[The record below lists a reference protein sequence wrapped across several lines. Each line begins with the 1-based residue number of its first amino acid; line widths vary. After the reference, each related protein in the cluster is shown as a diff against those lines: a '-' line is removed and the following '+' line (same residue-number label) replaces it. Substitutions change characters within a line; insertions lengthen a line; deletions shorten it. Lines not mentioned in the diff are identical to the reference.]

1 MIENLI
7 MIPARAGSQRIPN
20 KNLINLNGKPLIY
33 YTINECKKVKKFADI
48 YVSSDSDKILNYCK
62 KFKFLLTKKRSKKL
76 ASNKSNMND
85 VVEDL
90 ILYLEKKNKNYKNFI
105 LLQPTSPLRNFRE
118 IITCLNVFKKKKLKS
133 LATISDLIE
142 KPNEI
147 IIKKNKKWRY
157 LFNNRKNYLELCN
170 YIDGSIYIC
179 TIDFFKKHKDL
190 IKKDKTFF
198 FKVNN
203 NYNVDVDYKYDL
215 ALAEYFLK
223 NKGKN

>member
-1 MIENLI
+1 M
-7 MIPARAGSQRIPN
+7 
-20 KNLINLNGKPLIY
+20 Y
-33 YTINECKKVKKFADI
+33 
-48 YVSSDSDKILNYCK
+48 
-62 KFKFLLTKKRSKKL
+62 SKK
-76 ASNKSNMND
+76 
-85 VVEDL
+85 ET
-90 ILYLEKKNKNYKNFI
+90 EK
-105 LLQPTSPLRNFRE
+105 FR
-118 IITCLNVFKKKKLKS
+118 
-133 LATISDLIE
+133 TISDLIE

-190 IKKDKTFF
+190 IKKDKNFF
-198 FKVNN
+198 FKVKK